1 MAEAD
6 LDAVI
11 RDIAKKQNKVLMDAA
26 KKRRDL
32 YMARA
37 AKASDKGAREGL
49 KQAGQNTMLFA
60 AAAAKRIQVSAINAA
75 DSYARAIKRAAEE
88 EAAKRQAERQAAEK
102 EKAAKKTAKTAV
114 QKKPG
119 KKKAAKRPKG

>member
-11 RDIAKKQNKVLMDAA
+11 RQISKTQNKSLMAAA

-37 AKASDKGAREGL
+37 AKAKDKETREQFKHLAKNIFTIAIIVKIDAAWLPDRARMQRQRPYG
-49 KQAGQNTMLFA
+49 
-60 AAAAKRIQVSAINAA
+60 VS
-75 DSYARAIKRAAEE
+75 
-88 EAAKRQAERQAAEK
+88 
-102 EKAAKKTAKTAV
+102 
-114 QKKPG
+114 G
-119 KKKAAKRPKG
+119 